1 MTTPISFTLP
11 LRLASANVREHPH
24 ARARRVR
31 EQRMAARVTTVIKAG
46 PMWGRLVLDPS
57 LKAIR
62 IEPHPGTAWPISVII
77 TRIGPRTLDTDN
89 LAYSAKAVRD
99 GIADAFG
106 IDDGDE
112 SAVQWSYAQ
121 ERGEHAVG
129 VYISDARSQSDA

>member
-1 MTTPISFTLP
+1 MTAMEWTLP
-11 LRLASANVREHPH
+11 LRLPSANVREHPH

-31 EQRMAARVTTVIKAG
+31 EQRMAARVTTVAKAG
-46 PMWGRLVLDPS
+46 PAWGRLVLDLN

-62 IEPHPGTAWPISVII
+62 IEPHPDTVWPLTVTV

-89 LAYSAKAVRD
+89 LAFSAKAVRD

-112 SAVQWSYAQ
+112 RAVQWAYAQ
-121 ERGEHAVG
+121 ERGEHAVR
-129 VYISDARSQSDA
+129 VRIQRRPT